1 MNVCAHAMCVL
12 GFVHVMYALCASL
25 GTNPRKKG
33 GEKGG
38 GLGFFEGGLGRRL
51 VVCVYIK
58 LNKSTYIHRL
68 IEFIRSVSVDDVG
81 IFTCGGCVEPV
92 RMTAEL

>member
-1 MNVCAHAMCVL
+1 M
-12 GFVHVMYALCASL
+12 
-25 GTNPRKKG
+25 
-33 GEKGG
+33 
-38 GLGFFEGGLGRRL
+38 
-51 VVCVYIK
+51 CVYIK

-92 RMTAEL
+92 RMAAGL